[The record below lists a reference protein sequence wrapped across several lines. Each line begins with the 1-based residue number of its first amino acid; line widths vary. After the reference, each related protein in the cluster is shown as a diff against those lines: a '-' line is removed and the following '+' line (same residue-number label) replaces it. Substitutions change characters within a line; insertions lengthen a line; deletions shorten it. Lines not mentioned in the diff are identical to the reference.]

1 VKRNEAHLPPFA
13 MELPEVAIRHL
24 VRSAGTNWELACL
37 SNVSRKWR
45 EIAVSVILEQ
55 GHDALKGSSDEY
67 RLLLLPSMARYVLC
81 QQKSTDNNVESFCI
95 AWFHPDGMEIKQL
108 SLDAADASDDESE
121 TEHADSMWPRDHRH
135 DHSPEPFAPSGGP
148 SYAGS
153 EEEGKGSNRR
163 NRVRSGSPTPLF
175 AAVGAGLKKLQSA
188 TEHVSC
194 MYQWNGYKEA
204 MDVLKPFGYARRF
217 VEVSTFA
224 VLRCWGKV

>member
-1 VKRNEAHLPPFA
+1 
-13 MELPEVAIRHL
+13 MELPEEAIRHL

-55 GHDALKGSSDEY
+55 GHDALKGSSDADADES
-67 RLLLLPSMARYVLC
+67 RLLLLPSMVRYVLC
-81 QQKSTDNNVESFCI
+81 QQKSTDNDVESFCI

-108 SLDAADASDDESE
+108 SLDAADASHDESE
-121 TEHADSMWPRDHRH
+121 TDHADSMWPSDHRH

-153 EEEGKGSNRR
+153 EEEGKGPNRR

-175 AAVGAGLKKLQSA
+175 AAVGAGLKKLQTA

-217 VEVSTFA
+217 VEVSTF
-224 VLRCWGKV
+224 VV

>member
-1 VKRNEAHLPPFA
+1 
-13 MELPEVAIRHL
+13 MAIRHL
-24 VRSAGTNWELACL
+24 IRSAETNWELACL

-55 GHDALKGSSDEY
+55 GHDALKGSSKGH
-67 RLLLLPSMARYVLC
+67 RLLLLPSMVRYVLC

-108 SLDAADASDDESE
+108 SLDPADASDDESD
-121 TEHADSMWPRDHRH
+121 TEHPDSLWPGDHRL

-163 NRVRSGSPTPLF
+163 NRLRSGSPTPLF
-175 AAVGAGLKKLQSA
+175 AAVGAGLKNLQAA
-188 TEHVSC
+188 TEEVSC
-194 MYQWNGYKEA
+194 MHQWNGYKEA
-204 MDVLKPFGYARRF
+204 MDVLKPFEYARRF

-224 VLRCWGKV
+224 ASFALLGRSIML

>member
-1 VKRNEAHLPPFA
+1 

-24 VRSAGTNWELACL
+24 VRSAGTNCELACL

-67 RLLLLPSMARYVLC
+67 GLLLLPSMARYVLC
-81 QQKSTDNNVESFCI
+81 QQKSTDNDVESFCI

-121 TEHADSMWPRDHRH
+121 TEHADSMWPGDHRH
-135 DHSPEPFAPSGGP
+135 DHSPEPFAPSG
-148 SYAGS
+148 
-153 EEEGKGSNRR
+153 GSNRR

-175 AAVGAGLKKLQSA
+175 AAVGDGLKKLQTA

-204 MDVLKPFGYARRF
+204 MDILKPFGYARRF

-224 VLRCWGKV
+224 VLRCWGGV